1 MTASN
6 SVFRG
11 VWGIVLLLSLATVTA
26 FGQGKAGS
34 TTKDEPSTGKTKEGS
49 ASTLAY
55 LGVMVDAVP
64 AALSRHIPDVL
75 PSGQGVLVVQ
85 VAEGSPAAKSGLK
98 VDDILVR
105 YDDQKLL
112 TPEQLAMLVHADKPQ
127 RTVALELVRGGKL
140 VAFQVE
146 LGSQDRPPVPSPS
159 STPAR
164 PAFKWTWHFSDW
176 LKRNHEQKAKA
187 PWERFDSLTMKKIGE
202 NKFKVDV
209 SYLSKAGKIKRH
221 TFEGTRE
228 EIHKAIEGEKDLPD
242 EEKLELLDSLDLP
255 DGLPAEFRELLPM
268 MRDLD
273 KWPGRF

>member
-1 MTASN
+1 MTASKL
-6 SVFRG
+6 VFRG
-11 VWGIVLLLSLATVTA
+11 GLGIVLLLSLATATA
-26 FGQGKAGS
+26 FGQGKAGP
-34 TTKDEPSTGKTKEGS
+34 TTKDESSIGKTKEGS
-49 ASTLAY
+49 ASASAY

-75 PSGQGVLVVQ
+75 PPGQGVLVVQ
-85 VAEGSPAAKSGLK
+85 VADGSPAAKSGLK

-112 TPEQLAMLVHADKPQ
+112 APEQLAKLVHADKPK

-146 LGSQDRPPVPSPS
+146 LGSQDRSSVSSPS
-159 STPAR
+159 SSATR
-164 PAFKWTWHFSDW
+164 PAFKWPWHISDW

-187 PWERFDSLTMKKIGE
+187 PWERFDSLTMKKMGE

-209 SYLSKAGKIKRH
+209 SYLSKEGKIERH

-242 EEKLELLDSLDLP
+242 DEKQDLLDSLDLP
-255 DGLPAEFRELLPM
+255 DGLPAEFRELLPL